1 MASSKK
7 AAEEFVKRW
16 TGKGNE
22 EQDKHLYWIG
32 LFQDVLGLTDALD
45 RLKFEQPVHTKAS
58 DHQGFI
64 DVLIPTASVIVEQ
77 KGIGHDLSK
86 AEVRQGRPVTPAQ
99 QALAYTEGLPLSQ
112 KPRYVIASNFAEM
125 LVYDTERDPL
135 CKGDPLIIKL
145 ADLPKNLP
153 AIQFLAGKGQAPE
166 TIQRAVSV
174 EAGRI
179 MGRIHEAVAKSFE
192 SAGFDRND
200 EATHHAISAFC
211 CRVMFLMFCEDQ
223 AGLIPANAFRNYV
236 RHFPAD
242 YLRNALRDLFEWL
255 DTPDNERD
263 PFASDLLKVFPYMN
277 GGLFSERTV
286 IPTLS
291 EDLRTT
297 IIVEGCQEFDW
308 SEVNPTVFGSIF
320 EGSLS
325 HDQRRAGGMHYTS
338 PENIHKVI
346 DPLFLD
352 DLEAAFTEACAKPLA
367 GGARTKALEDL
378 HERLGSI
385 SIFDPAC
392 GSGNFLTE
400 SYQCLRRLENRI
412 LIELSKDGQIS
423 FDIEGTGEDQV
434 KVSLANFHGIEIN
447 DFACAV
453 ARTALWIAEK
463 QADADTASIVHRVY
477 QALPL
482 TDYGNIR
489 QGNALR
495 MDWNEVVPAEKCSF
509 ICGNPP
515 FIGYSNLNDAQK
527 EDRLSIFGKNG
538 GTLDYVSCWY
548 KKSADYMRGNHIRA
562 ALVSTNSICQ
572 GQQVAPLWKPLFAD
586 GIHIDFAHRTFV
598 WDSQADDV
606 AHVHVI
612 IVGFSSENVSSKLL
626 FEGNSR
632 REVDNIN
639 GYLAPAPDAFV
650 ERRAKPLCDVMEMVA
665 GGKPT
670 DGGFLLLTQEE
681 RDELVSKE
689 PKAERW
695 IRPFS
700 MGAEFINGIPRY
712 CLWLV
717 GAEPSDLKSMPLVAE
732 RVRNVREFRSASKK
746 AATRKKADTPW
757 LFDEVRPPKGKSYI
771 AVPKVSSGRRQY
783 VPMGFV
789 TNGMIPGDKLF
800 YIDDAGLYE
809 FGVLES
815 QFHNAWMRLIAGRLK
830 SDYSYSNTIVYN
842 NFIWPDATD
851 DQRIT
856 IEDCAKKVLDVRSAH
871 PGQSLADLYDPD
883 FMPADLRTA
892 HRELDTAVEAAYG
905 VDFNGDEE
913 RIVAHLFKL
922 YAEKTA
928 QE

>member
-1 MASSKK
+1 M
-7 AAEEFVKRW
+7 VWTDLNRKRQDDTFL
-16 TGKGNE
+16 TGYN
-22 EQDKHLYWIG
+22 
-32 LFQDVLGLTDALD
+32 
-45 RLKFEQPVHTKAS
+45 
-58 DHQGFI
+58 
-64 DVLIPTASVIVEQ
+64 
-77 KGIGHDLSK
+77 
-86 AEVRQGRPVTPAQ
+86 
-99 QALAYTEGLPLSQ
+99 
-112 KPRYVIASNFAEM
+112 
-125 LVYDTERDPL
+125 DP
-135 CKGDPLIIKL
+135 IK
-145 ADLPKNLP
+145 
-153 AIQFLAGKGQAPE
+153 
-166 TIQRAVSV
+166 
-174 EAGRI
+174 
-179 MGRIHEAVAKSFE
+179 
-192 SAGFDRND
+192 
-200 EATHHAISAFC
+200 
-211 CRVMFLMFCEDQ
+211 
-223 AGLIPANAFRNYV
+223 
-236 RHFPAD
+236 
-242 YLRNALRDLFEWL
+242 
-255 DTPDNERD
+255 
-263 PFASDLLKVFPYMN
+263 
-277 GGLFSERTV
+277 
-286 IPTLS
+286 
-291 EDLRTT
+291 
-297 IIVEGCQEFDW
+297 
-308 SEVNPTVFGSIF
+308 
-320 EGSLS
+320 
-325 HDQRRAGGMHYTS
+325 
-338 PENIHKVI
+338 
-346 DPLFLD
+346 
-352 DLEAAFTEACAKPLA
+352 
-367 GGARTKALEDL
+367 
-378 HERLGSI
+378 
-385 SIFDPAC
+385 DPAC

-400 SYQCLRRLENRI
+400 SYQCLRRLENRV

-717 GAEPSDLKSMPLVAE
+717 GAEPSDLKGMPLVAE

-913 RIVAHLFKL
+913 KIVAHLFKL

>member
-1 MASSKK
+1 MRQVLSPSYLWLHRQMTFRYLLL
-7 AAEEFVKRW
+7 ECQTFEPY
-16 TGKGNE
+16 
-22 EQDKHLYWIG
+22 QQPHSPHLI
-32 LFQDVLGLTDALD
+32 
-45 RLKFEQPVHTKAS
+45 
-58 DHQGFI
+58 
-64 DVLIPTASVIVEQ
+64 
-77 KGIGHDLSK
+77 
-86 AEVRQGRPVTPAQ
+86 
-99 QALAYTEGLPLSQ
+99 
-112 KPRYVIASNFAEM
+112 
-125 LVYDTERDPL
+125 
-135 CKGDPLIIKL
+135 
-145 ADLPKNLP
+145 
-153 AIQFLAGKGQAPE
+153 
-166 TIQRAVSV
+166 
-174 EAGRI
+174 
-179 MGRIHEAVAKSFE
+179 
-192 SAGFDRND
+192 
-200 EATHHAISAFC
+200 
-211 CRVMFLMFCEDQ
+211 
-223 AGLIPANAFRNYV
+223 
-236 RHFPAD
+236 
-242 YLRNALRDLFEWL
+242 
-255 DTPDNERD
+255 
-263 PFASDLLKVFPYMN
+263 LL
-277 GGLFSERTV
+277 
-286 IPTLS
+286 
-291 EDLRTT
+291 
-297 IIVEGCQEFDW
+297 
-308 SEVNPTVFGSIF
+308 
-320 EGSLS
+320 
-325 HDQRRAGGMHYTS
+325 
-338 PENIHKVI
+338 
-346 DPLFLD
+346 
-352 DLEAAFTEACAKPLA
+352 
-367 GGARTKALEDL
+367 
-378 HERLGSI
+378 
-385 SIFDPAC
+385 DPAC

-400 SYQCLRRLENRI
+400 SYQCLRRLENRV

-495 MDWNEVVPAEKCSF
+495 IDWNEVVPAEKCSF

-717 GAEPSDLKSMPLVAE
+717 GAEPSDLKGMPLVAE

-883 FMPADLRTA
+883 FMPSDLRTA
-892 HRELDTAVEAAYG
+892 HRELDAAVEVAYG

-922 YAEKTA
+922 YAEKTTQA
-928 QE
+928 